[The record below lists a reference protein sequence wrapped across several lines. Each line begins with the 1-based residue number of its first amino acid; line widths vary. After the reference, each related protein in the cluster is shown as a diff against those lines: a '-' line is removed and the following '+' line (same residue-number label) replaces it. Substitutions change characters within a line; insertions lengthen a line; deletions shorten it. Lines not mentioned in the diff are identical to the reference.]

1 MCASQAGKS
10 LNVVMLYVHRY
21 IRLTPSV
28 GAIILFSL
36 FIFPHLASGP
46 YWMGGVDDFDS
57 WYVPVFL
64 CVVCVV
70 IVVCARVVCACVRG
84 SRVRVCVRERVCV
97 FG

>member
-1 MCASQAGKS
+1 
-10 LNVVMLYVHRY
+10 MLYVHRY

-57 WYVPVFL
+57 WYVLAGVWYGVCL
-64 CVVCVV
+64 VVVVQCGVHCHRGACVHVW
-70 IVVCARVVCACVRG
+70 CACVRAC
-84 SRVRVCVRERVCV
+84 VRV
-97 FG
+97 